1 MKKVLLSIFIL
12 SFTPAITFAQEQ
24 TTLAQESTPGVSF
37 GSILIAA
44 LSISL
49 FLIIGYLLIK
59 LFKL

>member
-1 MKKVLLSIFIL
+1 MKKVLLSMIIL
-12 SFTPAITFAQEQ
+12 HLSTVFAFAQEQ
-24 TTLAQESTPGVSF
+24 STLAQESSTGVSF

-49 FLIIGYLLIK
+49 FLVIGYLLIK